1 MPGGL
6 PRAAACRAPPPFV
19 GNAWCSVVRIGLE
32 FSLLGPLEV
41 RSDGL
46 ALDLGGRK
54 QRALLALL
62 LLEGNRVVSSER
74 LIDALWDQQPTRTA
88 QKALQVY
95 VSGLRKLLGKERVET
110 KPPGYLLRVESDEFD
125 LARFRRFQA
134 EGRLQEA
141 LALWRGPPLAEF
153 AFDRFAQAEIARLE
167 ELRLV
172 CLEERIERDLAR
184 GRHGAL
190 VGELE
195 ALTNEHPLR
204 EQLLAQLLIAL
215 YGSGRQAEAL
225 EAYQTARR
233 AFVDELGIE
242 PGRSLRELHQAILR
256 QDPALDL
263 PAKPG
268 PAAEPKSGA
277 FVGREAE
284 LAALFAGLDSAI
296 AGRGRLFLLVGEP
309 GIGKS
314 RLADELM
321 AEARVR
327 DALVLVGRCWEAGGA
342 PVYWPWVQSL
352 RAYVRAS
359 DATALR
365 MELGAGAADLA
376 QILPELRRRL
386 PDLPEPLLLESEG
399 DRFRL
404 FDATAEFLRTASA
417 TRPIVLVLDDLHAA
431 DAPSLLLLQFLA
443 RELASTHVLIVG
455 AARDLD
461 PIPGEHLTSVLAELA
476 REPVTRRLSLQG
488 LSRQDV
494 ERYLALTAS
503 ELASPELAAAL
514 HAQTEGNPLFVGET
528 VRLLAV
534 ETRHANSTGGTL
546 AIPQSVRNVIGG
558 RLRRLSAECNR
569 VLTLAAV
576 LGREFELD
584 ALAHA
589 TSLPPESLL
598 VLLDEAGAA
607 RVVSQTPSGSGRLRF
622 AHALIRDTLYEGLPP
637 GRRMQLHQ
645 QVGAALE
652 AHYANDAEPHLAELA
667 HHFLEAARAGSK
679 DKAIEYAHRAGDR
692 ASRLLAYEEASRF
705 YDAALRLV
713 EDQVVR
719 CRLLLALG
727 EAHARAG
734 GGDAARTSFLR
745 AADEAKAIGAA
756 DLLARAALGY
766 GGRIVWSRPTDDR
779 LVPLLEDALVAL
791 GEQDSPLRAR
801 VLARLAG
808 GAVRGRVTQARR
820 EALALHAV
828 ETARRTGDESALAY
842 ALDGLAACLLRP
854 DRLEADLAVAAELVE
869 IADRI
874 GDRER
879 SFQGR
884 LYRFVALINLG
895 QIDTADAE
903 FVDVARLAEELRQPT
918 QLWQLTANRVLMA
931 LFAGRLEDAEM
942 LIERALDY
950 GRDAQRR
957 DAELSS
963 RVHTYTLRREQGR
976 LEEVEAVL
984 QRSTDE
990 YPDRPMFRCLLA
1002 HVSAELGKEQAA
1014 RGLLRALARDD
1025 FASVPF
1031 DDEWLYSMSV
1041 LAEACALVGDAEPAA
1056 SLYAQLLPHAARN
1069 AASPPEGLAGSV
1081 ARYLGLLATVEA
1093 NWDRATSHFEEAL
1106 EVNASMGARPW
1117 SARTECD
1124 FAAAL
1129 VARRAPGDFRRATE
1143 LLEAALAT
1151 SQELGLRALALS
1163 ASNALS
1169 ELAAAK

>member
-1 MPGGL
+1 M
-6 PRAAACRAPPPFV
+6 
-19 GNAWCSVVRIGLE
+19 GLE
-32 FSLLGPLEV
+32 FNLLGPLEV

-46 ALDLGGRK
+46 ALDLGGHK

-62 LLEGNRVVSSER
+62 SLEANRVVSSDR
-74 LIDALWDQQPTRTA
+74 LIDALWDQQPTPTA

-95 VSGLRKLLGKERVET
+95 VSGLRKLLGKERVQT
-110 KPPGYLLRVESDEFD
+110 RPPGYVLRVEADEFD

-204 EQLLAQLLIAL
+204 EQLLARLLLAL
-215 YGSGRQAEAL
+215 YRSGRQAEAL

-233 AFVDELGIE
+233 LFVDELGIE
-242 PGRSLRELHQAILR
+242 PGKSLRELHQAILR

-263 PAKPG
+263 PAEPG
-268 PAAEPKSGA
+268 PAAETARGA

-284 LAALFAGLDSAI
+284 LAELLSGLDSAI
-296 AGRGRLFLLVGEP
+296 AGRGHLFLLVGEP

-314 RLADELM
+314 RLAEELI
-321 AEARVR
+321 AAARVR

-352 RAYVRAS
+352 GAYVRAS
-359 DATALR
+359 NAAVLR
-365 MELGAGAADLA
+365 KELGAGAADLA
-376 QILPELRRRL
+376 LILPELRQRL
-386 PDLPEPLLLESEG
+386 TDLPEPPLLESEG
-399 DRFRL
+399 ARFRL
-404 FDATAEFLRTASA
+404 FVATAEFLRAASES
-417 TRPIVLVLDDLHAA
+417 RPIVLVLDDLHAA
-431 DAPSLLLLQFLA
+431 DAPSLLLLQFVA

-461 PIPGEHLTSVLAELA
+461 PIPSEHLASVLAELA
-476 REPVTRRLSLQG
+476 REPVTRRLSLRG
-488 LSRQDV
+488 LSREDV
-494 ERYLALTAS
+494 EHFLALTAS
-503 ELASPELAAAL
+503 ELASPELAVAL

-528 VRLLAV
+528 VRLLAL
-534 ETRHANSTGGTL
+534 ETDPALSTGGTL

-558 RLRRLSAECNR
+558 RLRPLSAECNR

-584 ALAHA
+584 ALAHV
-589 TSLPPESLL
+589 TSLASESLL

-607 RVVSQTPSGSGRLRF
+607 RVVSEIPSGSGRLRF
-622 AHALIRDTLYEGLPP
+622 AHALIRDTLYEGLQP

-645 QVGAALE
+645 QVGVALE
-652 AHYANDAEPHLAELA
+652 ALYADDADPHLAELA
-667 HHFLEAARAGSK
+667 HHFLEAARAGSE
-679 DKAIEYAHRAGDR
+679 DKAIVYAHRAGDR
-692 ASRLLAYEEASRF
+692 ASRLLAYEEAARF
-705 YDAALRLV
+705 YDAALGLV

-719 CRLLLALG
+719 CRLLLSLG

-734 GGDAARTSFLR
+734 DGEAARTSFLR

-779 LVPLLEDALVAL
+779 LVPLLENALVAL

-808 GAVRGRVTQARR
+808 GAARGRVTQARR
-820 EALALHAV
+820 EVLALEAV
-828 ETARRTGDESALAY
+828 ETARRTGDESACAY
-842 ALDGLAACLLRP
+842 ALDGLAACLLHP
-854 DRLEADLAVAAELVE
+854 DRLEAVLAVAGELIE

-884 LYRFVALINLG
+884 LYRFVTLINLG
-895 QIDTADAE
+895 QIDIADAE
-903 FVDVARLAEELRQPT
+903 FVHIARLAEELRQPT

-931 LFAGRLEDAEM
+931 LFAGRLEDAEG

-963 RVHTYTLRREQGR
+963 RVHTYMLRREQGR
-976 LEEVEAVL
+976 LDEVEAL
-984 QRSTDE
+984 LERSADE
-990 YPDRPMFRCLLA
+990 YPDRPMFRCLLT
-1002 HVSAELGKEQAA
+1002 HVAAELGKEQAA
-1014 RGLLRALARDD
+1014 RRLLHALARDD
-1025 FASVPF
+1025 FAALPR

-1041 LAEACALVGDAEPAA
+1041 LAEACALVRDAESATA
-1056 SLYAQLLPHAARN
+1056 LYAQLLPYAARN

-1081 ARYLGLLATVEA
+1081 SRYLGLLASVEA
-1093 NWDRATSHFEEAL
+1093 NWDQATSHFEDAL
-1106 EVNASMGARPW
+1106 ELNRGMGARPW

-1124 FAAAL
+1124 YAVAL
-1129 VARRAPGDFRRATE
+1129 TARGAPGDSVRAGE

-1151 SQELGLRALALS
+1151 SRELGLHALTLS
-1163 ASNALS
+1163 TSNTLS
-1169 ELAAAK
+1169 ELAAAR

>member
-1 MPGGL
+1 
-6 PRAAACRAPPPFV
+6 
-19 GNAWCSVVRIGLE
+19 
-32 FSLLGPLEV
+32 
-41 RSDGL
+41 L
-46 ALDLGGRK
+46 ALDLGGHK

-62 LLEGNRVVSSER
+62 SLEANRVVSSDR
-74 LIDALWDQQPTRTA
+74 LIDALWDQHPTPTA

-95 VSGLRKLLGKERVET
+95 VSGLRKLLGKERVQT
-110 KPPGYLLRVESDEFD
+110 KPPGYVLRVEPDEFD

-141 LALWRGPPLAEF
+141 LALWRGAPLAEF
-153 AFDRFAQAEIARLE
+153 AFDRFAQAEISRLE

-204 EQLLAQLLIAL
+204 EQMLAQLLLAL
-215 YGSGRQAEAL
+215 YRSGRQAEAL
-225 EAYQTARR
+225 ETYQTARR

-242 PGRSLRELHQAILR
+242 PGKSLRELHRAILR
-256 QDPALDL
+256 QDPGLDL
-263 PAKPG
+263 SAAPG
-268 PAAEPKSGA
+268 PAAEAARGA

-284 LAALFAGLDSAI
+284 LAELFGGLDSAI
-296 AGRGRLFLLVGEP
+296 AGRGCLFLLVGEP

-314 RLADELM
+314 RLADELI
-321 AEARVR
+321 AEARAR
-327 DALVLVGRCWEAGGA
+327 DARVLVGRCWEAGGA

-365 MELGAGAADLA
+365 TQLGAGAADLA

-386 PDLPEPLLLESEG
+386 TDLPEPALLESEG
-399 DRFRL
+399 ARFRL
-404 FDATAEFLRTASA
+404 FDATAEFLRAASES
-417 TRPIVLVLDDLHAA
+417 RPIVLVLDDLHAA

-461 PIPGEHLTSVLAELA
+461 PIPDEHLNSVLAALA
-476 REPVTRRLSLQG
+476 REPVTRQISLRG
-488 LSRQDV
+488 LSRKDV
-494 ERYLALTAS
+494 EHYVALTAS
-503 ELASPELAAAL
+503 ELASPELAVAL

-534 ETRHANSTGGTL
+534 ETRPANSIDGRL
-546 AIPQSVRNVIGG
+546 AIPQSVRDVIGS

-589 TSLPPESLL
+589 TSLLPESLL
-598 VLLDEAGAA
+598 VLLDEAGTA
-607 RVVSQTPSGSGRLRF
+607 RVVSHIPSGSGGLRF
-622 AHALIRDTLYEGLPP
+622 AHAMIRDTLYEGLPP
-637 GRRMQLHQ
+637 GRRTQLHQ
-645 QVGAALE
+645 QVGTALE
-652 AHYANDAEPHLAELA
+652 ALYADDDEPHLAELA

-692 ASRLLAYEEASRF
+692 AARLLAYEEAARF
-705 YDAALRLV
+705 YRAALGLV

-734 GGDAARTSFLR
+734 DGDAARTTFVR
-745 AADEAKAIGAA
+745 AADEAKALGAA

-766 GGRIVWSRPTDDR
+766 GGRIVWSRATDDR

-801 VLARLAG
+801 VLGRLAG

-820 EALALHAV
+820 EDLALEAV
-828 ETARRTGDESALAY
+828 ETARRTGDEAALAY

-884 LYRFVALINLG
+884 LYSFVALINLG
-895 QIDTADAE
+895 RIDVAEAE
-903 FVDVARLAEELRQPT
+903 FVDIARLAEELRQPT
-918 QLWQLTANRVLMA
+918 QLWQLTANRVLIA

-950 GRDAQRR
+950 GRDAQTR

-976 LEEVEAVL
+976 LEEVESIL
-984 QRSTDE
+984 ERSADE
-990 YPDRPMFRCLLA
+990 YPDRPMFRCLLT

-1014 RGLLRALARDD
+1014 RRLLRALARDD
-1025 FASVPF
+1025 FAAVPF

-1041 LAEACALVGDAEPAA
+1041 LAEACALVRDVESAA
-1056 SLYAQLLPHAARN
+1056 ALYAQLLPYVGRN

-1081 ARYLGLLATVEA
+1081 ARYLGLLASVEA

-1106 EVNASMGARPW
+1106 ELNGGMGARPW

-1124 FAAAL
+1124 YAAAL
-1129 VARRAPGDFRRATE
+1129 MARGAPADLARAAE

-1151 SQELGLRALALS
+1151 SRELGLQALEFS
-1163 ASNALS
+1163 ASSKLS
-1169 ELAAAK
+1169 ELAAVR